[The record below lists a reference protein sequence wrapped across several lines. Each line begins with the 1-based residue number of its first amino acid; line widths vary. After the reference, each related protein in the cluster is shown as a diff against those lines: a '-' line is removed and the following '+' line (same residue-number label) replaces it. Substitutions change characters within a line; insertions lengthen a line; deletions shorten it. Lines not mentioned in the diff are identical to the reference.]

1 MCEEVEGVTGA
12 LWIFING
19 LLDFFTHDVNTLHT
33 LNVVHF
39 WIFMNVF
46 VRTFFTYGVNTLHTL
61 LWITISCICIG
72 VLLFYSQC
80 NRFR

>member
-46 VRTFFTYGVNTLHTL
+46 VRTFLLMVLILCIHYYGSLYHASV
-61 LWITISCICIG
+61 
-72 VLLFYSQC
+72 
-80 NRFR
+80 

>member
-46 VRTFFTYGVNTLHTL
+46 VRTFL
-61 LWITISCICIG
+61 LMVLILCIHYYESLYHAS
-72 VLLFYSQC
+72 V
-80 NRFR
+80 

>member
-1 MCEEVEGVTGA
+1 MCEDVEGVTGA

-46 VRTFFTYGVNTLHTL
+46 VRTFLLMVLILCIHYYGSLYHASV
-61 LWITISCICIG
+61 
-72 VLLFYSQC
+72 
-80 NRFR
+80 